1 MVDRCKRACNMHFC
15 ILSFI
20 YQLHEYTHTH
30 KHTPRRAVFSSQE
43 QRKIK
48 IIMLHLQNIHETV
61 CVPRVCVCVY
71 EYIYIT
77 CTFILNTKETRHRAQ
92 DCINA
97 AAYLK
102 SLIVLF
108 FKSPLVFNSCK
119 NKIPTRRLALEYFIV
134 LPFWLRIGSCQ
145 GLLSEAIRIRAF
157 SSSIENH

>member
-1 MVDRCKRACNMHFC
+1 MKRCVS
-15 ILSFI
+15 L
-20 YQLHEYTHTH
+20 
-30 KHTPRRAVFSSQE
+30 
-43 QRKIK
+43 
-48 IIMLHLQNIHETV
+48 V
-61 CVPRVCVCVY
+61 CVQY

-119 NKIPTRRLALEYFIV
+119 KKKYLRGAWLQNILLYYHFDFESALAKGYCPRQYEYAHSAVQLKITKNIFSFRTQSICQVHLLIVRFAFFFALACF
-134 LPFWLRIGSCQ
+134 FFFFC
-145 GLLSEAIRIRAF
+145 
-157 SSSIENH
+157 